1 MNDMTAILK
10 SPAPRPRK
18 RLTGKEAVASTGEA
32 LATATSTIAPS
43 VPELIPLG
51 RLRRAPE
58 NIRRIRSAE
67 DVDVMADDIAGHG
80 LLQSLI
86 GYVGQCPDDAHLV
99 YIVGGGRR
107 LQGLNR
113 LQERELLDDTFTVPV
128 LIREQ
133 SDAIELSLAENLQ
146 QRTMSAVDEVFGFKA
161 LMDRGTNSPE
171 GLAKRFGFSERVV
184 KQRLRLAS
192 LHPDI
197 LDALGSREIS
207 LDSAMAYAKSQ
218 DQEIQGKVFKA
229 QRKSTSHGQHSAAN
243 IGWAYRDKTV
253 TTASPL
259 FKYVGAAAYE
269 RDGSGYEDDLFTE
282 AQVESEVRTLTNAPR
297 LRVLAEQHIA
307 FQMVRREREM
317 AEALE
322 CETVDGFVKLDDIVF
337 PSWGMIPPKAPTG
350 FAWASH
356 VYNPGAVER
365 MWKTVRNNRIK
376 VRLLVGIDGEGELT
390 VYDRGFYVEK
400 DQLSAIMPPQEAS
413 ASAEKLTP
421 EQQAARV
428 RGLEIERIAYR
439 EAVGAFA
446 GTPFEGR
453 AIFPTHGWISP
464 FEQDNQRRF
473 GGEGQLVAIQVWVS
487 KEQAEAATAQAT
499 IIYDQLEAERAA
511 GIAAREAEK
520 AKATDLNAARSAEL
534 VDMEP
539 PAIAL
544 IDGDVWERAED
555 GSYSVTDEGADG
567 YVPNWIA
574 LLANFEADLVEQV
587 FATRDEYEAA
597 EAAQGERDDALVAQ
611 ALAMDPEPTVVVL
624 DGEPWARGESGTYTL
639 IGADADGVDT
649 VETLAALV
657 SLYSECLDAI
667 FPTRAEYDAAIAAD
681 VVEEINQ

>member
-1 MNDMTAILK
+1 MNEMTTILK
-10 SPAPRPRK
+10 SPAPRSRK
-18 RLTGKEAVASTGEA
+18 RLTGKEAVAETREA
-32 LATATSTIAPS
+32 LATITSTIAPS

-58 NIRRIRSAE
+58 NIRRIRMAE

-86 GYVGQCPDDAHLV
+86 GYAGQWPDDAHLV

-128 LIREQ
+128 LIRDQ

-197 LDALGSREIS
+197 LDALGSRSITI
-207 LDSAMAYAKSQ
+207 DSAMAYAKSQ

-229 QRKSTSHGQHSAAN
+229 QCKSTSHGQHSASN

-259 FKYVGAAAYE
+259 FKYVGETAYE

-282 AQVESEVRTLTNAPR
+282 TQAEGDIRTLTNAPR

-307 FQMVRREREM
+307 FQMVQRQQEM
-317 AEALE
+317 AEALQ

-337 PSWGMIPPKAPTG
+337 PSWGMTPPKAPAG
-350 FAWASH
+350 FAWVGN
-356 VYNPGAVER
+356 VYNQSATDR

-376 VRLLVGIDGEGELT
+376 VRLLVGINGEGELEA
-390 VYDRGFYVEK
+390 YDRGFYVEK
-400 DQLSAIMPPQEAS
+400 GQLNAVMPPQDNV

-421 EQQAARV
+421 EQQAAAV
-428 RGLEIERIAYR
+428 RANEIERIAYR
-439 EAVGAFA
+439 EAVGTFE

-453 AIFPTHGWISP
+453 ARIATHGWISP
-464 FEQDNQRRF
+464 AEPDHMRRN
-473 GGEGQLVAIQVWVS
+473 EGLLIAVQVWVS
-487 KEQAEAATAQAT
+487 KEQAEAATAHAT
-499 IIYDQLEAERAA
+499 AIYDQILAERAA
-511 GIAAREAEK
+511 EIAAREAQ
-520 AKATDLNAARSAEL
+520 KATAADAIATRTAEL
-534 VDMEP
+534 VDMAP
-539 PAIAL
+539 PGIAL
-544 IDGDVWERAED
+544 IDGDIWERAED

-574 LLANFEADLVEQV
+574 LLANFDANLIEQV
-587 FATRDEYEAA
+587 FATRDEFEVSRSVEGA
-597 EAAQGERDDALVAQ
+597 RDDALVAQ
-611 ALAMDPEPTVVVL
+611 ALAMDPEPEVMIL
-624 DGEPWARGESGTYTL
+624 DGEPWARGESGTFTL
-639 IGADADGVDT
+639 IGADDDGVDT
-649 VETLAALV
+649 VETLAALIA
-657 SLYSECLDAI
+657 LYSECVDAI
-667 FPTRAEYDAAIAAD
+667 FPTRAEYDAKIATYPA
-681 VVEEINQ
+681 EEIDQ